1 MRQAITIALLSVGLV
16 ITTALILVGTM
27 DVTLTPALFEAT
39 SAFGTVG
46 LSTGLTAELN
56 GVSRALLTIVML
68 AGRIGPMTFVTAIA
82 LKKRDLP
89 YRFPE
94 ERPVIG

>member
-1 MRQAITIALLSVGLV
+1 
-16 ITTALILVGTM
+16 M